1 MPHRKFESK
10 GVAVPSGRFSR
21 LARFGGMAGGIAGGM
36 LLDGAKQLAQGKR
49 PSVSDLLLT
58 PANALKVT
66 TQLSQLRGAA
76 MKVGQLMSMDAG
88 DMMPPEMAEIL
99 GRLRADAQH
108 MPQSQLKAALN
119 AHWGTGWQK
128 KFAEFSFTPIAAAS
142 IGQVHRAKT
151 VDGRDLA
158 IKIQYPGV
166 RHSIDS
172 DVNNVAS
179 LMKLSGLLPKTLD
192 IAPMLAEAK
201 RELHQEADYKRE
213 GEYLHRFAGLLADSP
228 EFVVPKLHPDLTTPS
243 VLAMDYVE
251 GVPVESL
258 VDAPQEER
266 DRLMTLLVGLLFREL
281 FEFQLMQTDPNFANY
296 RYNTTTKQ
304 LVLLDFGAT
313 REFPTE
319 MPQDYRRLMNAGL
332 AGDREGA
339 RQAMLAISF
348 FTEDTPAHYQDAVLD
363 MFELSLDPLRGDL
376 PFDFGSTDIAVR
388 LRDGGMAIG
397 QERTL
402 WHIPPMDTLFLQR
415 KFGGVYM
422 LASRLKA
429 RVNVHALMMPYLAA

>member
-1 MPHRKFESK
+1 MPR
-10 GVAVPSGRFSR
+10 
-21 LARFGGMAGGIAGGM
+21 
-36 LLDGAKQLAQGKR
+36 
-49 PSVSDLLLT
+49 
-58 PANALKVT
+58 
-66 TQLSQLRGAA
+66 SQL
-76 MKVGQLMSMDAG
+76 Q
-88 DMMPPEMAEIL
+88 
-99 GRLRADAQH
+99 
-108 MPQSQLKAALN
+108 AALN

-151 VDGRDLA
+151 LDGRDLA

-179 LMKLSGLLPKTLD
+179 LMRLSGVLPKTLN

-228 EFVVPKLHPDLTTPS
+228 EFLVPKLHPDFTTLS

-258 VDAPQEER
+258 VHAPQDER
-266 DRLMTLLVGLLFREL
+266 DRLMTLLMGLLFREL
-281 FEFQLMQTDPNFANY
+281 FDFKLMQTDPNFANY
-296 RYNTTTKQ
+296 RYHTTTRQ
-304 LVLLDFGAT
+304 LILLDFGAT
-313 REFPTE
+313 REFPLE

-332 AGDREGA
+332 SGDREAA
-339 RQAMLAISF
+339 RQAMLDMRF
-348 FTEDTPAHYQDAVLD
+348 FTKDTPAHYQSAVID
-363 MFELSLDPLRGDL
+363 MLELSLHPLRKDA
-376 PFDFGSTDIAVR
+376 PFDFGSTDIALR

-397 QERTL
+397 QERSF

-429 RVNVHALMMPYLAA
+429 RVNVHALMMPYLTAPRAHRRLGAQLFESARPAR